1 MEVQSCSKEIGAG
14 AALENCRRLIN
25 QINSWLSAEEPFVN
39 VRTTRRQIS
48 LTAPRVRALCSFVQ
62 AVGASNVVYLALY
75 RSRLCRHLRRRFP
88 SPTYGEAAMT
98 GKHTALEA
106 ISGSLR
112 DFSPR

>member
-1 MEVQSCSKEIGAG
+1 MEVQSCSKEIEAG
-14 AALENCRRLIN
+14 ASLENCRRLIN
-25 QINSWLSAEEPFVN
+25 QINTWLSAEEPLCQCPHHAPPN
-39 VRTTRRQIS
+39 ITNGAARAS
-48 LTAPRVRALCSFVQ
+48 LVLFVQ

-106 ISGSLR
+106 ISASLR

>member
-48 LTAPRVRALCSFVQ
+48 LTAPRVRALCE
-62 AVGASNVVYLALY
+62 L
-75 RSRLCRHLRRRFP
+75 SRNL
-88 SPTYGEAAMT
+88 GDD
-98 GKHTALEA
+98 G
-106 ISGSLR
+106 
-112 DFSPR
+112 

>member
-25 QINSWLSAEEPFVN
+25 QINTWLSAEEPFVN

-48 LTAPRVRALCSFVQ
+48 APRVRALCSSSQ
-62 AVGASNVVYLALY
+62 PVGASNVVYLALY

-88 SPTYGEAAMT
+88 SPTYGEAAMI

-106 ISGSLR
+106 I
-112 DFSPR
+112 